1 MVLVHIRT
9 VFDHKRHNQ
18 YILCHYLA
26 FISRRFESYVIL
38 SEHIMANAW
47 HVGIYSMSHLVK
59 CCNKVSWYHGCVW
72 WPLSLSLCIY
82 LSIYLSNLY
91 LYIGP
96 LVYLHTSVRLAS
108 LNLHTDW
115 KCNWHAN
122 WWPMTQKRLTGPA
135 IARKGT
141 QGKASSSLWRALSP
155 GVICWDIRRGYCKGG
170 WWVKRWKLGS
180 ASWNCCEGV
189 CGIGTCW
196 ALHIGTNMALHSC
209 SCCLTSLELPGWEEE
224 ASYRLQC
231 SYAHWGPCGGSKPYL
246 GLKQ

>member
-1 MVLVHIRT
+1 MVGGPYHGGGGGGGARNVQR
-9 VFDHKRHNQ
+9 
-18 YILCHYLA
+18 A
-26 FISRRFESYVIL
+26 P
-38 SEHIMANAW
+38 
-47 HVGIYSMSHLVK
+47 IYSMSHLVK
-59 CCNKVSWYHGCVW
+59 CCDITTKCRGIMAVFDD
-72 WPLSLSLCIY
+72 LSLSLCID
-82 LSIYLSNLY
+82 LSIYVSNLIKFIYIY
-91 LYIGP
+91 LGP
-96 LVYLHTSVRLAS
+96 LVYLHTSMRLAS

-115 KCNWHAN
+115 KCTWHAN
-122 WWPMTQKRLTGPA
+122 WWPMTRKRLTGPA

-141 QGKASSSLWRALSP
+141 QGKASSSLWRALSQ

-209 SCCLTSLELPGWEEE
+209 SCCLTSLDLPGWEEE

-231 SYAHWGPCGGSKPYL
+231 SHAHWGPCGGSKPYL
-246 GLKQ
+246 VLKQ

>member
-59 CCNKVSWYHGCVW
+59 CCDITTKCHGIMAVFDD
-72 WPLSLSLCIY
+72 LSLSLSLY
-82 LSIYLSNLY
+82 LSIDLSIKFIY

-108 LNLHTDW
+108 LNLHTD
-115 KCNWHAN
+115 
-122 WWPMTQKRLTGPA
+122 
-135 IARKGT
+135 
-141 QGKASSSLWRALSP
+141 
-155 GVICWDIRRGYCKGG
+155 
-170 WWVKRWKLGS
+170 
-180 ASWNCCEGV
+180 
-189 CGIGTCW
+189 
-196 ALHIGTNMALHSC
+196 
-209 SCCLTSLELPGWEEE
+209 
-224 ASYRLQC
+224 
-231 SYAHWGPCGGSKPYL
+231 
-246 GLKQ
+246 